1 VTAPGEPQRVEVLAW
16 MKRTRRGASEAA
28 SQFWPAA
35 VGEERNRVLG
45 RIRKWS
51 QIAREQGAEYAPP
64 ALGPAGLPA
73 PGGQPTGGALRV
85 VERPAPRTDIARMG
99 TVERLEWQIAEV
111 GADLQLAREQGDL
124 RTVALLDKRLSELG
138 GDLDSARSAASR
150 IVKLDRTPAAI
161 AEELEKRAKGIRLRV
176 EMRRR
181 AEERAAQAAARE
193 RDL

>member
-1 VTAPGEPQRVEVLAW
+1 
-16 MKRTRRGASEAA
+16 
-28 SQFWPAA
+28 
-35 VGEERNRVLG
+35 
-45 RIRKWS
+45 
-51 QIAREQGAEYAPP
+51 
-64 ALGPAGLPA
+64 
-73 PGGQPTGGALRV
+73 
-85 VERPAPRTDIARMG
+85 MG

-161 AEELEKRAKGIRLRV
+161 AEELEKRAKGIKLRV